1 MRSFRLERQLDLD
14 ARRAALCRVA
24 GALCALVLSALV
36 LAVTGRNPAWI
47 LWQALDAIFS
57 RQRGIEGV
65 ALRAI
70 PILMTAL
77 AVALSLRLRIWNIG
91 SDGQFLAGAFAA
103 VGVGINLNAPGWVM
117 LLAMAAAGTLAGA
130 VWILIP
136 ALARAYWGVNE
147 IITTLLL
154 NFVAVQLCAWAA
166 LGFWRDE
173 GAWAIQ
179 STEAIKDTLPKI
191 PGTESLTI
199 ALLFPLVIACVL
211 WWVFRSTRAGY
222 EIDMIGGN
230 PKAAAFAGINVPR
243 RVVAVMLVTG
253 AIAGLGGMIHL
264 AGSPGAQQLNS
275 GFSAQ
280 YGLSGFIVAAIAA
293 GSFLGLVVGGF
304 LIAGMFYSG
313 LVLQTRGLSVYIVL
327 ALYGIIL
334 IGVAVGEMAARYRL
348 VRAESEVAAR
358 RST

>member
-1 MRSFRLERQLDLD
+1 MKAFRLERQLDLD
-14 ARRAALCRVA
+14 PRRAAFYRIL
-24 GALCALVLSALV
+24 GALCALVFSALV
-36 LAVTGRNPAWI
+36 LVVTGRNPVWI
-47 LWQALDAIFS
+47 LGQAIDAIFS

-65 ALRAI
+65 ALRAT

-91 SDGQFLAGAFAA
+91 SGGQFLAGAFAA
-103 VGVGINLNAPGWVM
+103 VGVGINLDAPGWVV
-117 LLAMAAAGTLAGA
+117 LFAMAAAGALAGA
-130 VWILIP
+130 AWILVP

-173 GAWAIQ
+173 GAFAIQ
-179 STEAIKDTLPKI
+179 STESIEDTLPRI
-191 PGTESLTI
+191 PGTESLSI
-199 ALLFPLVIACVL
+199 ALFFPLVIAGVL

-243 RVVAVMLVTG
+243 RMVAVMLVTG
-253 AIAGLGGMIHL
+253 AIAGLGGMIQL
-264 AGSPGAQQLNS
+264 AGSPGAQQLNA
-275 GFSAQ
+275 GFAAQ
-280 YGLSGFIVAAIAA
+280 YGLSGFIVATIAA
-293 GSFLGLVVGGF
+293 GSFLGLVVAGF
-304 LIAGMFYSG
+304 LIAAMFFAG
-313 LVLQTRGLSVYIVL
+313 LVLQTRGLSVYIIL

-348 VRAESEVAAR
+348 VRAESEVAVTR
-358 RST
+358 QT